1 MASEVEIWF
10 GSPPPV
16 AAIAL
21 AVERYGVL
29 HELASGELRLVEG
42 DEDPREGVPLSLD
55 EEAEAPEVVKRAM
68 AHPRAVLR
76 TSAVLTGSRGF
87 WMVRLAAEIQKRLGG
102 VVHLPSS
109 GETFNDAARFEAS
122 WPAEHGGHGHN
133 H

>member
-16 AAIAL
+16 EAIAL
-21 AVERYGVL
+21 AVERFGVI
-29 HELASGELRLVEG
+29 HELSGGHLRLVEA
-42 DEDPREGVPLSLD
+42 DEDPGDGVPLHLD
-55 EEAEAPEVVKRAM
+55 EDAVPPAAVRSALP
-68 AHPRAVLR
+68 HPRAVLR

-87 WMVRLAAEIQKRLGG
+87 WLVRIAAEIQKRLGG

-109 GETFNDAARFEAS
+109 GETFADAESFEAS
-122 WPAEHGGHGHN
+122 WPEDHGGHHR